1 MERNVCSV
9 KVRRGFVSNS
19 SSSSFLVAFPKR
31 IDEMTVDE
39 LQKLLFANLKE
50 LEGYEDSYPTSQIAE
65 TVYGNALSKEPFT
78 NYYEQEQEMVEIVES
93 GWYPGKPEF
102 PMEIYKLENEDR
114 YVMIKAARMIDH
126 ETAKVR
132 LRRFVMD
139 SFMALETQPLYY
151 VFEYSDND
159 GAYYST
165 LEHSGIFDRLPNMVI
180 SHH

>member
-1 MERNVCSV
+1 V
-9 KVRRGFVSNS
+9 KVRHGFVSNS
-19 SSSSFLVAFPKR
+19 SSSSFIVAFPKR
-31 IDEMTVDE
+31 VEEMTVDE
-39 LQKLLFANLKE
+39 LKYLLFKNE
-50 LEGYEDSYPTSQIAE
+50 SRVQGYEDSYPTSQIAE

-78 NYYEQEQEMVEIVES
+78 NYYERESEMIEVVES
-93 GWYPGKPEF
+93 GWYPGRPEF

-114 YVMIKAARMIDH
+114 HAMMEAARMIDH

-132 LRRFVMD
+132 LQRFVMD
-139 SFMALETQPLYY
+139 SFMELETQPVYY